1 MIESVQTKK
10 ELNMAFENRNLS
22 VLAYAN
28 GFTLWHHK
36 TADNLAQVMDG
47 YFNPVADL
55 MAVGDMIILN
65 TADFNG
71 MMVVS
76 EINNKNVKLSS
87 K

>member
-1 MIESVQTKK
+1 
-10 ELNMAFENRNLS
+10 MAFENKNLS

-36 TADNLAQVMDG
+36 TADTFQKVING
-47 YFNPVADL
+47 YFNPVANL

-71 MMVVS
+71 MVVVS